1 MPTAEVI
8 HRDFERLPHSSAFR
22 SDQWEGS
29 SSLITGRAR
38 ELFCFI
44 GSLLFFPFLL
54 CAGLWSLKVLEN
66 EEPAGWDS
74 LRLDSCPSAAP
85 SNGHPW
91 TQQAFLCFLPSFPL
105 LFLPS
110 LCSHLLQ
117 PITILI
123 FSSPLHSFVLNH
135 DRYAFA
141 FIYPFYVVAG
151 NHFYKFKAAL
161 CADKCTSPLLAK
173 SLF

>member
-1 MPTAEVI
+1 VPTAEVI
-8 HRDFERLPHSSAFR
+8 HRDFNRLPHSGAFR

-29 SSLITGRAR
+29 SSLITGRAH
-38 ELFCFI
+38 ELFCFT
-44 GSLLFFPFLL
+44 GSLLFLPFLL

-74 LRLDSCPSAAP
+74 LRLDSCPSVAP

-91 TQQAFLCFLPSFPL
+91 TQQAFLCFEASFPL

-123 FSSPLHSFVLNH
+123 FYSPLHSFVLNH
-135 DRYAFA
+135 WYMHLHLSILFVSLQA
-141 FIYPFYVVAG
+141 II
-151 NHFYKFKAAL
+151 FYKFEAAL
-161 CADKCTSPLLAK
+161 CTDKCTSPLLAK